1 MNIGGMIKNLKQKV
15 RDREDRQT
23 VKVANELKA
32 LKADRVRSE
41 GQKKIYSLKAK
52 EISKNQKARAD
63 LRLLKQQSS
72 VLGRAT
78 IAVKK
83 NMKDNKKKGSKK
95 KSIGS
100 ETFFGNDS
108 KNAWFPK

>member
-1 MNIGGMIKNLKQKV
+1 MIKGLKQKV

-23 VKVANELKA
+23 VRVASELKS
-32 LKADRVRSE
+32 LKADRVRAE
-41 GQKKIYSLKAK
+41 GQKRVYSARAKELDRTVKAKASLK
-52 EISKNQKARAD
+52 
-63 LRLLKQQSS
+63 LMKQQSS

-83 NMKDNKKKGSKK
+83 NIKDNKKKGSKK
-95 KSIGS
+95 KGIGS